1 MALDIPAFFVRT
13 CFNCK
18 YPSREKAHFRTG
30 TRLAV
35 LPEEDAMSEGT
46 TLYDTLIVGG
56 GPAGLT
62 AALHLAWH
70 DRRVLL
76 VDRATGPLFYTLELL
91 HNVPGMP
98 AISGVEIQKR
108 LRAQAVAMGAE
119 MARGSVVA
127 AEGSEGNFLLRE
139 AKGEQ
144 WRGRTLLLATG
155 VARYHPTVDG
165 DFTPC
170 FSYAGK
176 GNLFYCTDCEAPEI
190 MGKDTVVLGAGPPEW
205 AAGMA
210 LGLSRYT
217 DRLRVLA
224 TQEGEISERRAEQLR
239 ARGIEVI
246 RGEIQRLIGE
256 RRLLTGVELK
266 DGRILTADAFFVSS
280 PARGRTEL
288 ALQLGVELAATGHH
302 AQPKS
307 QRGDTNVPGVWI
319 AGDLRPMTQ
328 QVAVAMGTG
337 NIAAVMID
345 QHLRRQD
352 VRG

>member
-1 MALDIPAFFVRT
+1 M
-13 CFNCK
+13 
-18 YPSREKAHFRTG
+18 
-30 TRLAV
+30 
-35 LPEEDAMSEGT
+35 

-70 DRRVLL
+70 GRKALVLDRVS
-76 VDRATGPLFYTLELL
+76 GPLFFTLEQL

-98 AISGVEIQKR
+98 AVRGIEIQKR
-108 LRAQAVAMGAE
+108 LKAQAEAMGAE
-119 MARGSVVA
+119 VRRANIVK
-127 AEGSEGNFLLRE
+127 AEGKEGDFLLTDD
-139 AKGEQ
+139 KGETY
-144 WRGRTLLLATG
+144 RGRTLLLATG
-155 VARYHPTVDG
+155 VARYHPLVDG

-170 FSYAGK
+170 FHYAGK
-176 GNLFYCTDCEAPEI
+176 GNLFYCSDCEAPEVR
-190 MGKDTVVLGAGPPEW
+190 GKDTIVIGAGSTDS
-205 AAGMA
+205 ASGMA

-224 TQEGEISERRAEQLR
+224 TNEPFLPERHAEKLR
-239 ARGIEVI
+239 DKGIEVI
-246 RGEIQRLIGE
+246 PGKIKRLIGE
-256 RRLLTGVELK
+256 RQTLTGLELE
-266 DGRILTADAFFVSS
+266 DGRTLNADAFFVSS
-280 PARGRTEL
+280 PAIGRTDL
-288 ALQLGVELAATGHH
+288 AQQLGIEMASTGHH

-352 VRG
+352 VA